1 MDKQKLLNKVKREAL
16 KDLEGAYT
24 KNEKQFVIRIVE
36 TTFEQ
41 MYSYVGDKKKIKD
54 EKLHLARLMARSYS
68 KNSLIEELT
77 R

>member
-41 MYSYVGDKKKIKD
+41 MYSYVGDKKK
-54 EKLHLARLMARSYS
+54 A
-68 KNSLIEELT
+68 
-77 R
+77 